1 MAMNRKKKIIVI
13 CGVVLV
19 LALVIIISV
28 TAGGKDVPEVQTA
41 KVQKRANLASK
52 VTASGEIRPVN
63 FFNLT
68 AEVAGRV
75 DKIYVKEGDVVKK
88 NQPLISVDPTQLQ
101 LQTQASEAGLRSA
114 QADASSALSQ
124 VSSAENNK
132 NQQKSMLLQAKS
144 DLDRMNADLI
154 NAEADYKRQTD
165 MLEAGVGTRSAYDS
179 AKARVEG
186 ARASVEG
193 GKARITQIQSSIED
207 AQVAVARAKSNYD
220 SVQARVKQSEAS
232 LSSQRDMF
240 QKTTKYAPAD
250 GVVSDIAAKEGQYA
264 LASFSSTGLMIVN
277 DMSQVNVEVK
287 VDETDIKD
295 VKLDQPAKIKVDALG
310 EKEIVGK
317 VVQIA
322 ASAITRSGQSIA
334 QTTGSQEAKD
344 FIVKIQLELNDDL
357 RAKLRPGM
365 SATATITTQTR
376 ENILAIPLA
385 AIVQREEEQP
395 KDQNKDKAAAP
406 AAPTTTAGEKTK
418 PKERQGVFVVK
429 ANKVIFTPI
438 ETGITGETDIE
449 VLGGLNEND
458 EIVVGPFKQLRTL
471 KANAEIKREANNGQ
485 KKPDTTAGK

>member
-1 MAMNRKKKIIVI
+1 
-13 CGVVLV
+13 
-19 LALVIIISV
+19 
-28 TAGGKDVPEVQTA
+28 
-41 KVQKRANLASK
+41 
-52 VTASGEIRPVN
+52 
-63 FFNLT
+63 
-68 AEVAGRV
+68 
-75 DKIYVKEGDVVKK
+75 
-88 NQPLISVDPTQLQ
+88 
-101 LQTQASEAGLRSA
+101 
-114 QADASSALSQ
+114 
-124 VSSAENNK
+124 
-132 NQQKSMLLQAKS
+132 
-144 DLDRMNADLI
+144 
-154 NAEADYKRQTD
+154 
-165 MLEAGVGTRSAYDS
+165 MLEAGVGTRSAYDA

-193 GKARITQIQSSIED
+193 GKARIEQIDSSIQD
-207 AQVAVARAKSNYD
+207 AQVAVARAKSNYE
-220 SVQARVKQSEAS
+220 SVMQRVKQSEAG
-232 LSSQRDMF
+232 LNSQRDMF

-295 VKLDQPAKIKVDALG
+295 VKLDQPAKVKVDALG
-310 EKEIVGK
+310 EKEIAGK

-365 SATATITTQTR
+365 SATAVITTQTR

-385 AIVQREEEQP
+385 SIIQREEEQN
-395 KDQNKDKAAAP
+395 KDNKDKTAQAP
-406 AAPTTTAGEKTK
+406 PANASGDKTK

-485 KKPDTTAGK
+485 KKPDAPAAK